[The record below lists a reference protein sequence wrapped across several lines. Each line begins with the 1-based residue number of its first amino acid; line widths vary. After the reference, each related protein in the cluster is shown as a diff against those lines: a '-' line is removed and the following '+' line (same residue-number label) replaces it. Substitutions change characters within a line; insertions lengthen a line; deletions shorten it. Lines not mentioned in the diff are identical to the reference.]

1 MVVRREEMHIESRE
15 KMRGGEGTIQIT
27 HYAEAKNYPHTRLI
41 CEIIIPVAGSI
52 GEHCHEQEVE
62 FYIIHE
68 GEGMV
73 RDDGVDKKVVA
84 GDVVITGNGASH
96 HIWNTGK
103 SPLKMSAVIV
113 TEKV

>member
-1 MVVRREEMHIESRE
+1 MIVSRKEMQTELRE

-41 CEIIIPVAGSI
+41 SEIVIPIRGSI
-52 GEHCHEQEVE
+52 GEHCHEKEVE

-68 GEGMV
+68 GEGIV
-73 RDDGVDKKVVA
+73 CDDGVDKKVVA

-96 HIWNTGK
+96 NIRNTGS
-103 SPLKMSAVIV
+103 SPLRMSAVIV
-113 TEKV
+113 TEK